1 MKKVWISIL
10 AIIIVISLVGCASVP
25 AEETNATQSAETM
38 PIETENQ
45 TPEATVEPTPGPT
58 STEAPSSWEI
68 AHYVDD
74 FGDETDEVYLQGVF
88 SGEFSN
94 TATTNS
100 ELSVI
105 VGVEYVMMETDVTDE
120 GYGLNNTIISFRLL
134 EYNDHKATYNQGE
147 KMTLKVKAN
156 DEISEYDIVG
166 VAPNGDLSISGIG
179 SPNAFDLETIW
190 QNGGSTSCI
199 IEIGSS
205 KYSFEIDGAGYRE
218 LAEQYYNLAGQAAIA
233 K

>member
-1 MKKVWISIL
+1 MKKVLIGVL
-10 AIIIVISLVGCASVP
+10 ALIMVLGIVGCSSTP
-25 AEETNATQSAETM
+25 ATEETSTTKPTETT
-38 PIETENQ
+38 PIETESQ
-45 TPEATVEPTPGPT
+45 TPEPTPGPT